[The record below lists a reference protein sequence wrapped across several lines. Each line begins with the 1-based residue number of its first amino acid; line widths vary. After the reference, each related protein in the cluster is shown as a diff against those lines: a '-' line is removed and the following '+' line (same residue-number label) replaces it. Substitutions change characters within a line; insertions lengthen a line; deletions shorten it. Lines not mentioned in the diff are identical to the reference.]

1 MKERIFNEVKEANKY
16 VTDLLAV
23 YKEIKIAPYRR
34 TRTLQ
39 QNRALHLYF
48 QFIADELNE
57 FTSFSYNGLMKDFEI
72 PYTMEIVKQFI
83 WKPIQIAM
91 FGKTST
97 TKITTQEINKIIDVI
112 NKYFAEKGI
121 SITFPSWESYS
132 RLVENY

>member
-1 MKERIFNEVKEANKY
+1 MKERIFNKSDEANKY

-34 TRTLQ
+34 TRTSL
-39 QNRALHLYF
+39 QNRAMHLYF

-57 FTSFSYNGLMKDFEI
+57 FTSFTYKGLIKDFEI

-121 SITFPSWESYS
+121 SIIFPSWESYS